1 LPQLLLQPLKQMQFT
16 FWVPDKEDDE
26 MSNIFN
32 TNGELNASNVKD
44 ALSQIVK
51 YASIVEE
58 LQSSS
63 DRASAAPSLSDT
75 QRDDMIKQA
84 LMTQEGKI
92 ALGQA
97 MANPIRRNLDYQGV
111 GRKALVV
118 DPLPQGAL
126 PVYDRDIDV
135 AAVVVSSNGSAPES
149 RVFGDRVTIPE
160 FEIVSNPTVR
170 IAEVKRRR
178 FNVIDRA
185 QQKARQEIQAQEDAN
200 VFAALAFAGDSTA
213 GGENQPV
220 SLDIG
225 TLGGTHATG
234 ASLAANN
241 TTQLSKAGMLELKR
255 SVDRWDLVTSKYFM
269 NINEFTDMLN
279 WESAGSTGGSQV
291 DPVTQRE
298 ILQTGL
304 YGHIFGADIVVSK
317 VVPATRVFACADPEF
332 VGVMPIRQ
340 DIEVLPADE
349 PKQLKLG
356 WVVSEIV
363 GIGIVNPR
371 GVSTGV
377 VAA

>member
-1 LPQLLLQPLKQMQFT
+1 
-16 FWVPDKEDDE
+16 

-32 TNGELNASNVKD
+32 THGELNAGNVKE

-51 YASIVEE
+51 YASIIEE
-58 LQSSS
+58 LQPSNAVI
-63 DRASAAPSLSDT
+63 ASGPSLSDD
-75 QRDDMIKQA
+75 QRDEMIKQA
-84 LMTQEGKI
+84 LLTQEGKV

-97 MANPIRRNLDYQGV
+97 MATPIRRNLDYAGV

-126 PVYDRDIDV
+126 AVYDRDIDV
-135 AAVVVSSNGSAPES
+135 AAVIISSNGSVPES

-178 FNVIDRA
+178 FNVVDRA

-200 VFAALAFAGDSTA
+200 VFAALDFASDTTK
-213 GGENQPV
+213 GGENSTQR
-220 SLDIG
+220 LD
-225 TLGGTHATG
+225 LSDSSHTG
-234 ASLAANN
+234 K
-241 TTQLSKAGMLELKR
+241 LSKSGMLSLKR
-255 SVDRWDLVTSKYFM
+255 QIDRWDLVTSKYFM
-269 NINEFTDMLN
+269 NINEFTDILD
-279 WESAGSTGGSQV
+279 WESAGSTGASQV

-304 YGHIFGADIVVSK
+304 YGSIFGADIIVSK
-317 VVPATRVFACADPEF
+317 IVPAGRAFATAEPEL

-356 WVVSEIV
+356 WVVSEMI

-371 GVSTGV
+371 GVASGTIQG
-377 VAA
+377 AEATP

>member
-1 LPQLLLQPLKQMQFT
+1 
-16 FWVPDKEDDE
+16 
-26 MSNIFN
+26 MSNVFN
-32 TNGELNASNVKD
+32 AHGEINAANVKD

-51 YASIVEE
+51 YASIIED
-58 LQSSS
+58 LNPNS
-63 DRASAAPSLSDT
+63 ASQATATTLNDG
-75 QRDDMIKQA
+75 QRDEMIKQA
-84 LMTQEGKI
+84 LMTQEGKV

-97 MANPIRRNLDYQGV
+97 MATPIRRNLDYQGV
-111 GRKALVV
+111 ARKALVV

-160 FEIVSNPTVR
+160 FEVVSNPTVR

-200 VFAALAFAGDSTA
+200 VFGALQFAGD
-213 GGENQPV
+213 
-220 SLDIG
+220 G
-225 TLGGTHATG
+225 TLGGENTAQ
-234 ASLAANN
+234 ALALPAAAGV
-241 TTQLSKAGMLELKR
+241 LSKTGMLDLKR
-255 SVDRWDLVTSKYFM
+255 QVDRWDLVTAKYFM
-269 NINEFTDMLN
+269 NINEFTDILG
-279 WESAGSTGGSQV
+279 WESAGAAGASQV

-298 ILQTGL
+298 LLQTGL

-317 VVPATRVFACADPEF
+317 VVPAGRAFACADPEF
-332 VGVMPIRQ
+332 VGVMPVRQ

-371 GVSTGV
+371 GVAT
-377 VAA
+377 ATITA